1 MLLIHVGDDGR
12 RAADGLVAHADGLHG
27 LNIGQ
32 TVVVDDLEDLGLLE
46 PGHGL
51 RQLIVVNEHDALA
64 PRTQEVIARERADDL
79 FVLVEHGVAA
89 VAALEHDL
97 THVVDVIIE
106 VEADQILRV
115 ARAGDRDRLIHQP
128 RHAAG
133 IERGGDD
140 AGLAGVFKPRGVD
153 VGLAEDDALH
163 ADVERAADHIR
174 LVAAENDAV
183 GVGEEQVVAALRQGD
198 RHHAGHAVDLLG
210 AVVEDAPL
218 DDAQEVEQ
226 RQRVH
231 VPVADRAHAVG
242 RDVAGGEHAVERAV
256 LVDDGHGRDVL
267 VAHDV
272 PGAVHCDGGVERR
285 RGVVVQVAHLR
296 AHVAQ
301 HPRRLEAEAVEQALC
316 LVADVAEV
324 CGHIVAVTE
333 GIAQR
338 GIGDGGH
345 HGVRVRVPVAG
356 DVNLIHEVRLL

>member
-1 MLLIHVGDDGR
+1 M
-12 RAADGLVAHADGLHG
+12 
-27 LNIGQ
+27 
-32 TVVVDDLEDLGLLE
+32 VDDLEDLGLLE

-51 RQLIVVNEHDALA
+51 RHLVVVHEHDALA
-64 PRTQEVIARERADDL
+64 PRPQQVIARERADDL

-89 VAALEHDL
+89 VAALKHDL
-97 THVVDVIIE
+97 AHVVDVIVE
-106 VEADQILRV
+106 VEADHVLRL

-140 AGLAGVFKPRGVD
+140 AGLARVLQPRRVH

-163 ADVERAADHIR
+163 ADIERAADHIR
-174 LVAAENDAV
+174 LVAAEDDAV
-183 GVGEEQVVAALRQGD
+183 GVGEEQVVAALGQGD

-210 AVVEDAPL
+210 AIVEDAPL
-218 DDAQEVEQ
+218 DHAQEVEQ

-272 PGAVHCDGGVERR
+272 PGAVHRDGGVERR
-285 RGVVVQVAHLR
+285 RCVVVQVAHLR
-296 AHVAQ
+296 ADVAD
-301 HPRRLEAEAVEQALC
+301 RYRLLKAEAIEQTLR
-316 LVADVAEV
+316 LIADVAEM
-324 CGHIVAVTE
+324 CGHVIPVAERV
-333 GIAQR
+333 AQC
-338 GIGDGGH
+338 GIGNGGRD
-345 HGVRVRVPVAG
+345 GVRVRIPVAG
-356 DVNLIHEVRLL
+356 DVNSVHVLCNSFGVVVR